1 MLVSPSGLS
10 PSGPLRIALLAPKAL
25 LVGIFLF
32 AVGSVVSASLR
43 DPDGHLTI
51 GLYANLIATDTIQIL
66 IWRTV
71 KVAGLTT
78 LICALLAYPLA
89 SFIASSHHRNLL
101 LILVISPWLTS
112 IIVRTFGWIVILGNR
127 GVLNTSLRSLGLIET
142 PLRILFTPAG
152 TILGLVHVLLPFMI
166 ISILAV
172 LVQLDRHL
180 PEAGMSLGAG
190 PIQTFLRITFP
201 LSLPGVLS
209 GCSLTYLLA
218 SGAIVTPILLG
229 GLRDTMLGTQIFQEI
244 FALYNFNRAAAMAM
258 VLLVTSLVVVIPVQ
272 WVEARLRRPPG
283 VSS

>member
-1 MLVSPSGLS
+1 MIVSPSGLS
-10 PSGPLRIALLAPKAL
+10 PSRTARLLLIAPKAL
-25 LVGIFLF
+25 LVSIFLF
-32 AVGSVVSASLR
+32 AVGSVVLASFR
-43 DPDGHLTI
+43 DAEGRVSLA
-51 GLYANLIATDTIQIL
+51 LYESLIANDTIQIL

-89 SFIASSHHRNLL
+89 SFIAASRRRNLL

-127 GVLNTSLRSLGLIET
+127 GVLNTSLKGLGLIDA

-172 LVQLDRHL
+172 LVQLDRRL

-190 PIQTFLRITFP
+190 PFQTFMRITLP

-283 VSS
+283 VRT